1 MFIDPQYLALGLS
14 VGIALMGYLIGRN
27 ALTVTKDVIIS
38 DTIEWLCD
46 EGYIKHSFDEDDD
59 IVIKKLSE

>member
-1 MFIDPQYLALGLS
+1 MYIEPEYLALGYGL
-14 VGIALMGYLIGRN
+14 GIALMGYLIGRN
-27 ALTVTKDVIIS
+27 ALSVTKDIIIA

-46 EGYIKHSFDEDDD
+46 EGYIKHSIDADDD